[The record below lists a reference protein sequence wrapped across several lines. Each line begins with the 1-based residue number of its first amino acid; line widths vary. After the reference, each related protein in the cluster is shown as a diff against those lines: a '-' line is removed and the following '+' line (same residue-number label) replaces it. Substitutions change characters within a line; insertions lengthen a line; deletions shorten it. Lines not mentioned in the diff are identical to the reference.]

1 MLPFS
6 LQKLIE
12 QFNKLPGIGPKTA
25 ERLAFWLLKQPQTEL
40 EKFAESIQTAK
51 KNLVVC
57 STCQNISEKNPC
69 SICADQTR
77 DKQTI
82 CVVAEIHDLQTFERL
97 KEYHGLYH
105 VLGGVLN
112 PLENI
117 GPADLHIDS
126 LIQRI
131 KNNHLK
137 EIILGFNPDLEGES
151 TVQYLQKILKP
162 LNIKIT
168 KLARG
173 LPTGSDIEY
182 ADEITLTSALKN
194 RKEV

>member
-1 MLPFS
+1 MLPAS
-6 LQKLIE
+6 LKKLIE

-25 ERLAFWLLKQPQTEL
+25 ERLAFWLIKKPQTEL
-40 EKFAESIQTAK
+40 DEFARSFQQAK
-51 KNLVVC
+51 KDLNIC
-57 STCQNISEKNPC
+57 SVCQNISERNPC
-69 SICADQTR
+69 SICSDPNRDQKTF
-77 DKQTI
+77 
-82 CVVAEIHDLQTFERL
+82 CVVADVQDLQAFERL
-97 KEYHGLYH
+97 RQYQGLYH

-117 GPADLHIDS
+117 GPDKLNIDS
-126 LIQRI
+126 LLKRI
-131 KNNHLK
+131 KNNGIT

-151 TVQYLQKILKP
+151 TAQYLQKILKP
-162 LNIKIT
+162 LNLKIT

-182 ADEITLTSALKN
+182 VDDVTLTSALKN